1 MDKITL
7 EQVKYQCRIE
17 HDDENELL
25 NGYILSAYDYVA
37 NFTGRTLHTDSV
49 PDDMANGVVISLSIN
64 QACLMIVAHWY
75 ANREMAGVQMAELP
89 LSVHH
94 LLQPYR
100 IMGV

>member
-1 MDKITL
+1 MDKITI

-25 NGYILSAYDYVA
+25 NGYILSAYDYVE
-37 NFTGRTLHTDSV
+37 NYTGRALYIDNV
-49 PDDMANGVVISLSIN
+49 PDDISHGVVISPSIN
-64 QACLMIVAHWY
+64 QACLMMVAHWY
-75 ANREMAGVQMAELP
+75 AHREMAGVQVAELP